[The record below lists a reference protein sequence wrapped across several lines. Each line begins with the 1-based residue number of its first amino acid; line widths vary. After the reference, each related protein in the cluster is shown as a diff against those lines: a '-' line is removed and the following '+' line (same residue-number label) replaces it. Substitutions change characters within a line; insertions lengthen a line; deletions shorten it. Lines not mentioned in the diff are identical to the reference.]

1 MYQKNHIY
9 LGQKSRQSCCYKQYV
24 KQLKISG
31 AVYEA
36 LDQAFLKWFLNS
48 RSQNVP
54 LSGAIIQEKA
64 SSYAE
69 ELNIENFKAC
79 SGCLRRWKE

>member
-1 MYQKNHIY
+1 MSESKT
-9 LGQKSRQSCCYKQYV
+9 KSCCYKQYV

-36 LDQAFLKWFLNS
+36 LDQAFLKWLLNS

-54 LSGAIIQEKA
+54 LSDTIIQEKA
-64 SSYAE
+64 RSYAE
-69 ELNIENFKAC
+69 ELNIENFKAYN
-79 SGCLRRWKE
+79 GCLRRWKE